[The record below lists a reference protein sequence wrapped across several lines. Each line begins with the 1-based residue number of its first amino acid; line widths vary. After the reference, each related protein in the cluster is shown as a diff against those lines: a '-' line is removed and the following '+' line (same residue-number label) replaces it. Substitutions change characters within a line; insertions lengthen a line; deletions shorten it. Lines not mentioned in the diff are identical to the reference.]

1 MIETHMRREDAM
13 SDDYKMPSAAEITED
28 VSFTEATMDDNMIR
42 QPSLVAHY
50 ARLVGEV
57 QYAMDYAKQV
67 LEIIE
72 SKEAQRMRDE
82 AAEAGIKITET
93 QINSSLPT
101 LEKVMK
107 ARKRYNRAKADFEA
121 SKGVLEALR
130 HKKDMMIQLAVGR
143 RTEIENKIRGL
154 TVAGKIED
162 AGDKDR
168 AARAE
173 AKARAQALADKA
185 AA

>member
-1 MIETHMRREDAM
+1 M
-13 SDDYKMPSAAEITED
+13 SDDTYKLPSAAEITED
-28 VSFTEATMDDNMIR
+28 VSFTEVTMDDNMIR

-57 QYAMDYAKQV
+57 QFAMDTAKQV
-67 LEIIE
+67 LEITE
-72 SKEAQRMRDE
+72 SIEAQKMRDE
-82 AAEAGIKITET
+82 AAEAAVKITET
-93 QINSSLPT
+93 QISSSLPT
-101 LEKVMK
+101 IENVMK

-121 SKGVLEALR
+121 AKGVLEALR

-143 RTEIENKIRGL
+143 RMEIENKIRGL
-154 TVAGKIED
+154 TVAGKVEE

-173 AKARAQALADKA
+173 AKARADAMAQKA
-185 AA
+185 AAA